1 MDIVF
6 TDKNL
11 EKYANDERLA
21 KRKLGTLR
29 AKKLKAR
36 LDSIDIVSNL
46 KETENL
52 PGRFHPL
59 KENRL
64 GQWSAD
70 LDHPYRLIIRPTGG
84 EVTINKNGIYMWEE
98 VTAVE
103 IIEITDTHE

>member
-6 TDKNL
+6 TDKEIN
-11 EKYANDERLA
+11 KCANGDSYA
-21 KRKLGTLR
+21 KRKLGKTM

-36 LDSIDIVSNL
+36 LDSLEASQNL

-59 KENRL
+59 KGDRL

-70 LDHPYRLIIRPTGG
+70 LDHPYRLILRAIRG
-84 EVTINKNGIYMWEE
+84 EVTINEHGIYMWEH
-98 VTAVE
+98 VTEIE

>member
-11 EKYANDERLA
+11 EKYANDDRLA
-21 KRKLGTLR
+21 QKKLGTLR
-29 AKKLKAR
+29 AKKFKAR
-36 LDSIDIVSNL
+36 LDSIDAAKNL

-59 KENRL
+59 KGDRL
-64 GQWSAD
+64 GQWSLD
-70 LDHPYRLIIRPTGG
+70 LDHPHRLIIRPIRG
-84 EVTINKNGIYMWEE
+84 EVTINEHGIYMWEE
-98 VTAVE
+98 VTEVE